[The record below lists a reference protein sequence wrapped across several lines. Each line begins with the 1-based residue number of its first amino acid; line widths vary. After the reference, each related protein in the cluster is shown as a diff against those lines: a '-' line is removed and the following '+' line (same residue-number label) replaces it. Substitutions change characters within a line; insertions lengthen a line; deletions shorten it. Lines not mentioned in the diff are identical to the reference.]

1 MKHFIYVIF
10 TSLCIYLIIYL
21 YLIISIEG
29 KGELIVKYLSIV
41 NRQRGQLIIMMKE
54 HDYIVFIS
62 SYTIK

>member
-41 NRQRGQLIIMMKE
+41 NRQRGQLIIMMKK